1 MNAFALYTLAA
12 ALAIL
17 PAGSLRAQ
25 ADSTPRPSRAPT
37 TTAAAVPTSTGSS
50 SAGSVV
56 PGARIID
63 VAEEGTFVTLDD
75 GTTWE
80 VYLPDRTSTVGW
92 RAGDLVIVSLN
103 PVVVGQRYD
112 YRLANGRTDS
122 QAAVKF
128 RGQMPRD

>member
-25 ADSTPRPSRAPT
+25 ADSTSRPSRAPT
-37 TTAAAVPTSTGSS
+37 TTAAAVPTSMESS

-56 PGARIID
+56 AGARIID
-63 VAEEGTFVTLDD
+63 IAEEGTFVTLDD

-112 YRLANGRTDS
+112 YRLTNGRTDS